1 MTCYKV
7 CSLSQLARTGRRG
20 NGGPAIASPR
30 RWGDDTPADTAAARA
45 RLIEAADACIDRFG
59 LAKTTLEDVATEA
72 NVSRQTIYRYFANRD
87 ELLLEALLLELER
100 AELDRSFAVPVEQI
114 TTPADVGALIVES
127 VVQTIETIR
136 ETPKLADLLASE
148 ADSVRATL
156 AGAAEALFAHH
167 ERELRPW
174 FEMAQAAGLLRPELD
189 LTEAAEW
196 VLRVGLSMLTVDGP
210 VARDIDELRRYLMTY
225 LVPALVPPERVEPAR
240 PEEDP

>member
-1 MTCYKV
+1 V
-7 CSLSQLARTGRRG
+7 D
-20 NGGPAIASPR
+20 AS
-30 RWGDDTPADTAAARA
+30 AARL

-100 AELDRSFAVPVEQI
+100 AELDRSFAVPVDQI
-114 TTPADVGALIVES
+114 KTPADVGAIIVES

-136 ETPKLADLLASE
+136 ITPKLAHLLASE
-148 ADSVRATL
+148 ADSVRATFS
-156 AGAAEALFAHH
+156 GAAEALFAYH

-174 FEMAQAAGLLRPELD
+174 FEMAQEAGFMRADLD
-189 LTEAAEW
+189 IAEAAEW

-210 VARDIDELRRYLMTY
+210 VDRGTDELRRYLMTY
-225 LVPALVPPERVEPAR
+225 LVPALITPGPI
-240 PEEDP
+240 EEAP

>member
-1 MTCYKV
+1 
-7 CSLSQLARTGRRG
+7 LSQV
-20 NGGPAIASPR
+20 AIGHATKDEKPIPTPR
-30 RWGDDTPADTAAARA
+30 PWGDDTPADSTAART

-100 AELDRSFAVPVEQI
+100 AELDRSFDVPVEQI
-114 TTPADVGALIVES
+114 TTAADVGAIIVES

-136 ETPKLADLLASE
+136 ETPKLAHLLASE
-148 ADSVRATL
+148 ADSVRATFS
-156 AGAAEALFAHH
+156 GAAEALFAYH

-174 FEMAQAAGLLRPELD
+174 FEMAQAAGFMRAELD
-189 LTEAAEW
+189 ITEATEW

-210 VARDIDELRRYLMTY
+210 VDRDADELRRYLMTY
-225 LVPALVPPERVEPAR
+225 LVPALVTPEPLVIPASKES
-240 PEEDP
+240 P